1 MDNEKDLKREN
12 EEEIKK
18 DEMLENKDDFR
29 QENIDKT
36 DDTTQK
42 ENINEQELKTE
53 TGTINEEPLNEK
65 KETFYHETVK
75 NEGKKHKTKSSSFNK
90 FIAACLVVSIA
101 GGGSIGA
108 GYSIMQNALQN
119 KTGITS
125 QTNTNNSTSKVT
137 TAKTV
142 STSSNDAVSVIKSVK
157 PSVVSI
163 NTIAQKS
170 TTYYGGFSIPY
181 ESEGAGSGVI
191 FYEDDTK
198 VAIATN
204 YHVIEGATNISVS
217 IEGASSD
224 VLATVAGY
232 DSKSDLAVITVNKT
246 DLNEVGINSVTVAT
260 FGDSDQLQE
269 GQSVIAIGNALGEG
283 ISTSGGMI
291 SATEKTIAVD
301 DISLDVIQTDAA
313 INPGNSGGAL
323 VDLSGNVIGINTAKS
338 FEEAVEGM
346 GYAIPSNTVIPIIN
360 QLLTEGS
367 VPRPFLGITG
377 TDVTNSLSNLYG
389 LPVGVL
395 VTEVVSGGSAASAG
409 IQSGDIITD
418 FAGEKIMSMDKL
430 VEVLAEQEVGSQVEV
445 RIIRNGDTPMTLTL
459 TIFDGNSNNT
469 SNVEPTSSSVFGFKQ
484 GR

>member
-1 MDNEKDLKREN
+1 MDNEKDLIKREN

-18 DEMLENKDDFR
+18 DEVLENKEDLKY
-29 QENIDKT
+29 ENTENKPYE
-36 DDTTQK
+36 TQT
-42 ENINEQELKTE
+42 ENINEQKNETE
-53 TGTINEEPLNEK
+53 QINEQPLNEN

-75 NEGKKHKTKSSSFNK
+75 NEGKKRKIRSNSFNRL
-90 FIAACLVVSIA
+90 IAACLVVSIA

-108 GYSIMQNALQN
+108 GYSIMQNMLQN
-119 KTGITS
+119 KTSVTS
-125 QTNTNNSTSKVT
+125 EETTNSNTKVT
-137 TAKTV
+137 TAKSV
-142 STSSNDAVSVIKSVK
+142 STSSNDVVSVIKSVK

-170 TTYYGGFSIPY
+170 TTYYGGLSIPY
-181 ESEGAGSGVI
+181 EAEGAGSGVI

-217 IEGASSD
+217 IEGAESD

-246 DLNEVGINSVTVAT
+246 DLSKVGIDSVTIAT

-269 GQSVIAIGNALGEG
+269 GESVIAIGNALGEG

-323 VDLSGNVIGINTAKS
+323 VDLNGNVIGINTAKS

-377 TDVTNSLSNLYG
+377 TDVTNSLSSLYG

-395 VTEVVSGGSAASAG
+395 VTEVVSGGSADSAG

-418 FAGEKIMSMDKL
+418 FAGKKIMSMDTL

-445 RIIRNGDTPMTLTL
+445 KVIRNGDTPLTLTL
-459 TIFDGNSNNT
+459 TVFDGNSGSSSNT
-469 SNVEPTSSSVFGFKQ
+469 TPTSSNSVFGFKQ

>member
-1 MDNEKDLKREN
+1 MDNERDLIKREN

-18 DEMLENKDDFR
+18 DEILESKQNET
-29 QENIDKT
+29 QTENV
-36 DDTTQK
+36 
-42 ENINEQELKTE
+42 NEQELRSQTE
-53 TGTINEEPLNEK
+53 QFNEQPLNEN

-75 NEGKKHKTKSSSFNK
+75 NEGKKHKVKNSSFNRI
-90 FIAACLVVSIA
+90 IAACLVVSIA

-108 GYSIMQNALQN
+108 GYSIMQNILQN
-119 KTGITS
+119 KTSITS
-125 QTNTNNSTSKVT
+125 EETTNSNNKVT
-137 TAKTV
+137 TAKSV
-142 STSSNDAVSVIKSVK
+142 STSSNDVVSVIKSVK

-170 TTYYGGFSIPY
+170 TTYYGGLSIPY
-181 ESEGAGSGVI
+181 EAEGAGSGVI

-217 IEGASSD
+217 IEGAKSD

-246 DLNEVGINSVTVAT
+246 DLSEVGINSVTVAT

-269 GQSVIAIGNALGEG
+269 GESVIAIGNALGEG

-323 VDLSGNVIGINTAKS
+323 VDINGNVIGINTAKS
-338 FEEAVEGM
+338 FEETVEGM

-395 VTEVVSGGSAASAG
+395 VTEVVSGGSADSAG

-418 FAGEKIMSMDKL
+418 FAGEKIMSMDTL
-430 VEVLAEQEVGSQVEV
+430 VDILAKQEVGSKVEV
-445 RIIRNGDTPMTLTL
+445 RIIRNGDTPLTLTL
-459 TIFDGNSNNT
+459 TIFDGNSGSSSNTTHT
-469 SNVEPTSSSVFGFKQ
+469 SNNSTFGFKQ

>member
-1 MDNEKDLKREN
+1 MDNERDLIKREN

-18 DEMLENKDDFR
+18 DEILESKQNET
-29 QENIDKT
+29 QTENV
-36 DDTTQK
+36 
-42 ENINEQELKTE
+42 NEQELRSQTE
-53 TGTINEEPLNEK
+53 QFNEQPLNEN

-75 NEGKKHKTKSSSFNK
+75 NEGKKHKVKNSSFNRI
-90 FIAACLVVSIA
+90 IAACLVVSIA

-108 GYSIMQNALQN
+108 GYSIMQNILQN
-119 KTGITS
+119 KTSITS
-125 QTNTNNSTSKVT
+125 EETTNSNNKVT
-137 TAKTV
+137 TAKSV
-142 STSSNDAVSVIKSVK
+142 STSSNDVVSVIKSVK

-170 TTYYGGFSIPY
+170 TTYYGGLSIPY
-181 ESEGAGSGVI
+181 EAEGAGSGVI

-217 IEGASSD
+217 IEGAKSD

-246 DLNEVGINSVTVAT
+246 DLSEVGINSVTVAT

-269 GQSVIAIGNALGEG
+269 GESVIAIGNALGEG

-323 VDLSGNVIGINTAKS
+323 VDINGNVIGINTAKS
-338 FEEAVEGM
+338 FEETVEGM

-395 VTEVVSGGSAASAG
+395 VTEVVSGGSADSAG

-418 FAGEKIMSMDKL
+418 FAGEKIMSMDTL
-430 VEVLAEQEVGSQVEV
+430 VDILAKQEVGSKVEV
-445 RIIRNGDTPMTLTL
+445 RIIRNGDTPLTLTL
-459 TIFDGNSNNT
+459 TIFDGNSGSSSNTTPT
-469 SNVEPTSSSVFGFKQ
+469 SNNSTFGFKQ

>member
-1 MDNEKDLKREN
+1 MDNEKDLKIEN
-12 EEEIKK
+12 EEETTKEEIIK
-18 DEMLENKDDFR
+18 EENTN
-29 QENIDKT
+29 ET
-36 DDTTQK
+36 DDK
-42 ENINEQELKTE
+42 VEENVSENVEEEKLQSE
-53 TGTINEEPLNEK
+53 TNPINEETLNEK

-75 NEGKKHKTKSSSFNK
+75 NEGKKRKAKSNSFNRL
-90 FIAACLVVSIA
+90 IAACLVVSIA

-108 GYSIMQNALQN
+108 GYSIMQNILQN
-119 KTGITS
+119 KSGITS
-125 QTNTNNSTSKVT
+125 NETINNSNSKVT
-137 TAKTV
+137 IAKTV
-142 STSSNDAVSVIKSVK
+142 SVSSDDAVSVIKSVK

-163 NTIAQKS
+163 NTITQKS
-170 TTYYGGFSIPY
+170 TTYYGSFSIPY
-181 ESEGAGSGVI
+181 EAEGAGSGVI

-217 IEGASSD
+217 IEGAESD
-224 VLATVAGY
+224 VLANVAGY
-232 DSKSDLAVITVNKT
+232 DSNSDLAVITVNKE
-246 DLNEVGINSVTVAT
+246 DLSKVGIDSVTVAT
-260 FGDSDQLQE
+260 FGDSDQLQA

-301 DISLDVIQTDAA
+301 DVSLDVIQTDAA

-323 VDLSGNVIGINTAKS
+323 VDLNGNVIGINTAKS

-377 TDVTNSLSNLYG
+377 TDVTNSLSDLYG

-395 VTEVVSGGSAASAG
+395 VTEVVAGGSADSAG

-418 FAGEKIMSMDKL
+418 FAGQKIMSMDTL

-445 RIIRNGDTPMTLTL
+445 RVIRNGDKAVTLTL
-459 TIFDGNSNNT
+459 TIFDGNSDNSSNTKPTNSNSLLIPNN
-469 SNVEPTSSSVFGFKQ
+469 
-484 GR
+484 R